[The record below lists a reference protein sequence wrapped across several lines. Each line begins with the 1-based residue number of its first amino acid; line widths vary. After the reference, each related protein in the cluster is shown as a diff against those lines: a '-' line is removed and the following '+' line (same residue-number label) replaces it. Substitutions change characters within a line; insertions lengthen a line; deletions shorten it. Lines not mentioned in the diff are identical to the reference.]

1 MKLDG
6 SRGDSQVTG
15 IAAPHQTV
23 SMAATMVTLRLLQG
37 GHEEMSALQR
47 VLEAAP
53 VYAERVTGAPP
64 GQADAQS
71 MYSALPPGKCYDDK
85 FVLGIYAG
93 DMMIGCADL
102 IRGCPDSNAALIGLL
117 LLAEPWQRRGNSVLG
132 ETRFRANGR
141 GQELPIRQHPVGD
154 CRHVESI
161 EFGINAR
168 SSGRADSWH
177 LHQARR
183 DAKR

>member
-1 MKLDG
+1 
-6 SRGDSQVTG
+6 
-15 IAAPHQTV
+15 
-23 SMAATMVTLRLLQG
+23 MAATMVTLRLLQG

-117 LLAEPWQRRGNSVLG
+117 LLAEPWQRRGFGTAAYHAIEDYVRSWGSDWKRIGIGVVQTNAEAIAFWAKHGFVRTGEVKSYRYGNIRSETVVMSKALNSG
-132 ETRFRANGR
+132 
-141 GQELPIRQHPVGD
+141 
-154 CRHVESI
+154 
-161 EFGINAR
+161 
-168 SSGRADSWH
+168 
-177 LHQARR
+177 
-183 DAKR
+183 